1 MTPKKTTSDGIALRH
16 WDKIYELSLEITN
29 ASGRDDLIMA
39 EIQREYLFDA
49 LDDLEAIYG
58 KVPSLLATKGDF
70 MPEGQDPVPFWTEA
84 YALAVERDDPK
95 NQLLTASSLADYYFE
110 KKQFD
115 FSLKWIDAGEQLLA
129 LVPDEFEAEA
139 FKVLRDQI
147 EHG

>member
-1 MTPKKTTSDGIALRH
+1 MNPKNSTSDGISHRH
-16 WDKIYELSLEITN
+16 WDKIEKLAGEIVA
-29 ASGRDDLIMA
+29 ASVKEDFTMM
-39 EIQREYLFDA
+39 EIQTEYLFDA
-49 LDDLEAIYG
+49 LDELEAIYG

-95 NQLLTASSLADYYFE
+95 NQLLTASSLADYYFQ
-110 KKQFD
+110 KKRFD
-115 FSLKWIDAGEQLLA
+115 LSLKWIDAGEHLLA